1 MSIWGLRSQARQVS
15 IESLNAAAMMDVAF
29 LNVKVS
35 NDSDKLIRN
44 LEFSA
49 WETSETGEHQRVGTY
64 LGATRLPG
72 NSVASGGPGGGNTWG
87 MGDRE
92 LLLVATFEDLNGRW
106 WLLKTTNSS
115 DCAGVSGEGGG
126 PRERAAKFEQL
137 RSDRNEDVS
146 TDHARTSSFERVRPG
161 DFGLRRVARSASR
174 RSDQR

>member
-15 IESLNAAAMMDVAF
+15 IESLNAAAVMDVAF

-87 MGDRE
+87 IGDRE

-106 WLLKTTNSS
+106 WLLKNNKLKRLRGRQRRGWRAEGT
-115 DCAGVSGEGGG
+115 GGEV
-126 PRERAAKFEQL
+126 RAA
-137 RSDRNEDVS
+137 
-146 TDHARTSSFERVRPG
+146 TVRP
-161 DFGLRRVARSASR
+161 
-174 RSDQR
+174 